1 MMPQSDKA
9 AHNFAETP
17 PKSQILRQ
25 EDLMTKQCSEDSTKK
40 VLEHKAE
47 LARQQRT
54 AADFSSAEE
63 HNNRNTLLYSYPHK
77 EDKE

>member
-1 MMPQSDKA
+1 
-9 AHNFAETP
+9 
-17 PKSQILRQ
+17 
-25 EDLMTKQCSEDSTKK
+25 MTKQCSEDSTKK